1 MSSVAMAAASMSLV
15 CGKQRPQDSSFHT
28 SISSSSSS
36 SISACLVQSK
46 RQIHHHLVQRQNTEL
61 GSLRA
66 AQMMAASQR
75 HGQMVAGSQRHGS
88 CWDSRRKATT
98 IVMAG
103 QISQS
108 SETTDVKAAETK
120 KNTSPSISSLTDIYE
135 FICRHGFLTV

>member
-1 MSSVAMAAASMSLV
+1 MAAASMSLV

-28 SISSSSSS
+28 SISSSSAS

-46 RQIHHHLVQRQNTEL
+46 RQIHHHLVQRQKTEL

-75 HGQMVAGSQRHGS
+75 HGS
-88 CWDSRRKATT
+88 CWDGRRKATT

>member
-28 SISSSSSS
+28 SISSSSS
-36 SISACLVQSK
+36 ISACLVQSK
-46 RQIHHHLVQRQNTEL
+46 MQIHHHLVQRQKTEL

-75 HGQMVAGSQRHGS
+75 HGQMVAGSQRHWS

-108 SETTDVKAAETK
+108 SETTNVKAAEA
-120 KNTSPSISSLTDIYE
+120 KNKTNPSISSLADIYE